1 MFKKLLSSLLAVL
14 LLLSCCTVA
23 MAAGDTPDFQIKT
36 LETTID
42 SITVGI
48 YTCEDAAPEKQQDCV
63 HLPGGADFGL
73 RRGDFLPEEE
83 GITDLDTSKA
93 GTVFLCLGQ
102 RGGPGRN
109 PAVGAQIPWN
119 VREFLSGGPQPA
131 RAGRCHGCEPADSFI
146 ASSMCRMQASGTLRP
161 STRYMKRG

>member
-48 YTCEDAAPEKQQDCV
+48 YTCEDAALKNSRIVFTYPEALTLV
-63 HLPGGADFGL
+63 SAEAT
-73 RRGDFLPEEE
+73 LPEEE

-93 GTVFLCLGQ
+93 GTISF
-102 RGGPGRN
+102 
-109 PAVGAQIPWN
+109 AWASVGAQ
-119 VREFLSGGPQPA
+119 G
-131 RAGRCHGCEPADSFI
+131 
-146 ASSMCRMQASGTLRP
+146 
-161 STRYMKRG
+161 

>member
-48 YTCEDAAPEKQQDCV
+48 YTCEDAALKNSRIVFTYPEALTLV
-63 HLPGGADFGL
+63 SAEAT
-73 RRGDFLPEEE
+73 LPEEE
-83 GITDLDTSKA
+83 GITDLDNP
-93 GTVFLCLGQ
+93 
-102 RGGPGRN
+102 RPGPFPLPG
-109 PAVGAQIPWN
+109 PAWRP
-119 VREFLSGGPQPA
+119 REKPSCWCSNSVE
-131 RAGRCHGCEPADSFI
+131 RAGIPIRW
-146 ASSMCRMQASGTLRP
+146 SSACP
-161 STRYMKRG
+161 SREMPRV

>member
-48 YTCEDAAPEKQQDCV
+48 YTCEDAALKNSRIVFTYPEALTLV
-63 HLPGGADFGL
+63 SAEAT
-73 RRGDFLPEEE
+73 LPEEE
-83 GITDLDTSKA
+83 SPIWIHP
-93 GTVFLCLGQ
+93 
-102 RGGPGRN
+102 RPGPFPLPG
-109 PAVGAQIPWN
+109 PAWGP
-119 VREFLSGGPQPA
+119 REKPSCWCSNSVE
-131 RAGRCHGCEPADSFI
+131 RAGIPI
-146 ASSMCRMQASGTLRP
+146 LWSSACLSREMPRV
-161 STRYMKRG
+161 